1 MRRDTVLFA
10 AGGRPP
16 CDSALE
22 LAFQVAEL
30 APNLRLV
37 WLGPGSESHLL
48 NLPPFVYAPP
58 RSGSHALELTRSR
71 LMISTHG
78 TSGARRLPL
87 MKTPILQTFHA
98 IPIKRLGNRN
108 LRSNAVRRPQPT
120 RWNFVLSPSEFYET
134 EVIEALSWSGTRIR
148 VPLPRYSLTQRV
160 QRVDSRLRLRRILGL
175 DPSTKIVMFA
185 PTYRASHDLGSF
197 DPLSSHQLLAR
208 LLRDEYF
215 ILTRDHYLAL
225 AHNEDPEVSMGKE
238 LSAEDSLL
246 VLSGCDV
253 LVTDYSSLM
262 VDAAF
267 LDIPTVLLTPDIDL
281 YERSPGLTISIRQ
294 SAPGILTSCVASA
307 AELVMEQTSKGFSPE
322 FRQLLL
328 AAAGLP
334 DDPLVRLASPFD
346 RDSDLAALL
355 AV

>member
-1 MRRDTVLFA
+1 
-10 AGGRPP
+10 
-16 CDSALE
+16 
-22 LAFQVAEL
+22 
-30 APNLRLV
+30 
-37 WLGPGSESHLL
+37 
-48 NLPPFVYAPP
+48 
-58 RSGSHALELTRSR
+58 
-71 LMISTHG
+71 
-78 TSGARRLPL
+78 
-87 MKTPILQTFHA
+87 
-98 IPIKRLGNRN
+98 
-108 LRSNAVRRPQPT
+108 
-120 RWNFVLSPSEFYET
+120 
-134 EVIEALSWSGTRIR
+134 
-148 VPLPRYSLTQRV
+148 
-160 QRVDSRLRLRRILGL
+160 
-175 DPSTKIVMFA
+175 MFA

-225 AHNEDPEVSMGKE
+225 AHNEDPEVSLGKA

-267 LDIPTVLLTPDIDL
+267 LDIPTVLLTPDIDI
-281 YERSPGLTISIRQ
+281 YERSPGLTISFRQ
-294 SAPGILTSCVASA
+294 SAPDILTSCVASA